1 MIWKHKLKHNMPTER
16 KCKLCKKPGHN
27 RRTCKFHTV
36 SVVTPKPPVI
46 ESDTCP
52 ICMETLEKTNYA
64 STKCGHQFCLEC
76 LIRHVGNKSN
86 CPICRTPVGKPV
98 PAPAPG
104 PRTPRGELFE
114 WPFSIDRTEFTPED
128 MAYMDRV
135 HAELSAAAASV
146 AASSV
151 AATAAA
157 DYRAASSV
165 AATAAADY
173 ILTLETT
180 LGITRRSRR

>member
-1 MIWKHKLKHNMPTER
+1 MPTER

-76 LIRHVGNKSN
+76 LLRHVSTKADCPLCRAVVGNV
-86 CPICRTPVGKPV
+86 PTPVLTSEASYEWDLQSRIMFAV
-98 PAPAPG
+98 ADAQRSAPLLTPDILEVLHDSARFLEIPG
-104 PRTPRGELFE
+104 WLG
-114 WPFSIDRTEFTPED
+114 
-128 MAYMDRV
+128 
-135 HAELSAAAASV
+135 
-146 AASSV
+146 
-151 AATAAA
+151 AA
-157 DYRAASSV
+157 D
-165 AATAAADY
+165 
-173 ILTLETT
+173 TLQT
-180 LGITRRSRR
+180 LVMLAGIQNSLVIV